1 MKLYKLTDQN
11 HRTRAGESNE
21 CQWGENI
28 THSGTGEGELCGPGW
43 IHAYTDPLLAVMFNP
58 IHANIK
64 SPILW
69 ESEGDVVLDDH
80 GVKVGCLSLT
90 TLRIVPLPEV
100 STNQLVAFGI
110 LCAMQVYRDPKFL
123 KWADGWLAGT
133 DRSAYTAAAAAAAY
147 PAAAAAYA
155 AATAYTATTYTATYA
170 AYTAAAAAEVDCD
183 LIGLA
188 RQAME
193 VLP

>member
-1 MKLYKLTDQN
+1 MKLYKLTDQK

-64 SPILW
+64 SPVLW

-80 GVKVGCLSLT
+80 GVKVGCLSLI
-90 TLRIVPLPEV
+90 TLRIVSLPEV
-100 STNQLVAFGI
+100 TAIQRAAFGI
-110 LCAMQVYRDPKFL
+110 LCTMQVHRDPKFL

-133 DRSAYTAAAAAAAY
+133 DRSAATATTAAAAA
-147 PAAAAAYA
+147 
-155 AATAYTATTYTATYA
+155 TA
-170 AYTAAAAAEVDCD
+170 AYTAIYAATAAAAVDCD

-193 VLP
+193 VMP

>member
-1 MKLYKLTDQN
+1 MKLYKLTDQK

-28 THSGTGEGELCGPGW
+28 THSGTGKGQLCGPGW
-43 IHAYTDPLLAVMFNP
+43 IHAYTDPLLAVIFNP

-64 SPILW
+64 SPALW
-69 ESEGDVVLDDH
+69 ESEGDVGLNDR

-90 TLRIVPLPEV
+90 TLRIVSLPEV
-100 STNQLVAFGI
+100 TTIQRVAFGV
-110 LCAMQVYRDPKFL
+110 LCAIRVYQDPKFC
-123 KWADGWLAGT
+123 KWANGWLAGT
-133 DRSAYTAAAAAAAY
+133 DRTAAAADAANAAA
-147 PAAAAAYA
+147 
-155 AATAYTATTYTATYA
+155 
-170 AYTAAAAAEVDCD
+170 CD